1 MLDLLKQMGFVDTY
15 RQLNARD
22 HGFTEDTDIN
32 YMRWNQKLIEK
43 HFRYDA
49 ILYKEA
55 HPGAKHWIPRTS
67 ALIGT
72 ESLCLTPEESTWFMD
87 TVSEAKGGRE
97 AELRG
102 CGHGAGGELLIP
114 INASDHF
121 GVLSTFKQSK
131 VGGRRTRG
139 RRGKRSTRKRRV

>member
-1 MLDLLKQMGFVDTY
+1 VDTY
-15 RQLNARD
+15 RQLNAGDR
-22 HGFTEDTDIN
+22 GFTEDTDKN

-55 HPGAKHWIPRTS
+55 HPGAKHWNPRTS

-72 ESLCLTPEESTWFMD
+72 ESACLTPEESVWFLD
-87 TVSEAKGGRE
+87 TMSEAKGGRE

-102 CGHGAGGELLIP
+102 CGRAAGGELLIP
-114 INASDHF
+114 INPSDHF
-121 GVLSTFKQSK
+121 GVLSTFVQSK
-131 VGGRRTRG
+131 IGGRRTRG
-139 RRGKRSTRKRRV
+139 RRATRKRRV